1 MNDDEFPNIIG
12 SGTEHHVSVSE
23 RTGNAKTPQN
33 HVSSHE
39 LETEARKRNF
49 EAQELAALE
58 EKKALAAALEE
69 HATQLT
75 ALDTSADDYIQKIAV
90 DKDIKNRQTIANDGA
105 TKANVQSLPTDSTKT
120 NVQTIGSDTQ
130 KDNIQS
136 LTGEKG
142 NTPNQQTIDSGNS
155 FVNKQSVANG
165 GSAPNQQTMDK
176 GPALAANRQTLGQQ
190 PSPPNVQGIPTDTS
204 ASNQQKITNLDG
216 QNNQQTVEQNGLG
229 PNRQPVGQPP
239 AIAPNKQAVGAD
251 DPSLNRQ
258 GVDNGNL
265 QSHFEALPSGTIER
279 KKVDFPSGNNQ
290 PGHVNPAANTVT
302 ADATHKSAAKLAPAP
317 RAPMTAQE
325 LEDAKRKREKFSD
338 EFHGRLAGIKH
349 NVDELNDR
357 LTDFE
362 EKTQKDDAKLIKG
375 NPDDFKV
382 DLG

>member
-33 HVSSHE
+33 HVTSHE
-39 LETEARKRNF
+39 LETEARKHNF

-58 EKKALAAALEE
+58 EKKALAAALAE
-69 HATQLT
+69 HTAQLA

-90 DKDIKNRQTIANDGA
+90 DKDIKNRQTITNDSA
-105 TKANVQSLPTDSTKT
+105 TKANVQSLPTDTTKA
-120 NVQTIGSDTQ
+120 NVQTVGSDTQ

-136 LTGEKG
+136 LTSEKG
-142 NTPNQQTIDSGNS
+142 NAPNQQTI
-155 FVNKQSVANG
+155 
-165 GSAPNQQTMDK
+165 DK
-176 GPALAANRQTLGQQ
+176 GPALAANRQTIGQQ

-204 ASNQQKITNLDG
+204 ASNQQKITKVDG
-216 QNNQQTVEQNGLG
+216 QDNQQPIDQNGLG
-229 PNRQPVGQPP
+229 PNRQPVGLPP
-239 AIAPNKQAVGAD
+239 AIGPNKQAVAAH

-265 QSHFEALPSGTIER
+265 QSHFEALPSG
-279 KKVDFPSGNNQ
+279 NNQ
-290 PGHVNPAANTVT
+290 PGHVNPAANMLT
-302 ADATHKSAAKLAPAP
+302 ADAPHKSAAKLAPAP